1 MPLETIIAGVMMA
14 SLVLYAL
21 LGGADYGGGVWD
33 LFAFGRRAREQ
44 RALIA
49 EAISPVWEA
58 NHVWLILL
66 VVVLFTAFPPAFA
79 AIATALHVPITLL
92 LIGIVLRGTA
102 FTFRTYDLQRDDVQR
117 RWSLVFSIASIIT
130 PILLGTTLGAIA
142 SGTIRVENGNV
153 TSGFFSSWLAPF
165 PLAVGFF
172 ALALFAFL
180 AAVYLTV
187 EAEGRRTG
195 EATQRGQTDEADGGR
210 PGVDPRGETAGKED
224 RGAGE
229 VKQRRVTAAA
239 ERGELQEDFRL
250 RALVAGVVVGLL
262 ALTVFVLAKTGAPTV
277 RAGISRTWWAL
288 GLHLFTAIF
297 ATGAFVTLWTRRYRA
312 ARVCAAAQVTL
323 ILLGW
328 AFAQFPHLVE
338 PDITL
343 TSAAAPQITLQ
354 LLLGALAAGAILLF
368 PSYYYLFR
376 IFKAE

>member
-1 MPLETIIAGVMMA
+1 MPLETIVAGVMVG

-33 LFAFGRRAREQ
+33 LFAFGPRAREQ
-44 RALIA
+44 RKLIA

-58 NHVWLILL
+58 NHVWLIL
-66 VVVLFTAFPPAFA
+66 VVVILFTAFPPAFA
-79 AIATALHVPITLL
+79 AIATALHIPITLL

-142 SGTIRVENGNV
+142 SGTIRVDNGAV
-153 TSGFFSSWLAPF
+153 ASGFFRSWLAPF

-187 EAEGRRTG
+187 EAR
-195 EATQRGQTDEADGGR
+195 
-210 PGVDPRGETAGKED
+210 
-224 RGAGE
+224 
-229 VKQRRVTAAA
+229 
-239 ERGELQEDFRL
+239 ERKLQEDFRM
-250 RALVAGVVVGLL
+250 RAIISGVAVGLL
-262 ALTVFVLAKTGAPTV
+262 ALTVFILAKTGAPTV
-277 RAGISRTWWAL
+277 RAGISRSWWAL
-288 GLHLFTAIF
+288 GLHMLTAIF
-297 ATGAFVTLWTRRYRA
+297 AIGAFVTLWTRRYSV

-338 PDITL
+338 PDL
-343 TSAAAPQITLQ
+343 TISSAAAPQVTLE

>member
-1 MPLETIIAGVMMA
+1 MIIAGVMVA

-33 LFAFGRRAREQ
+33 LFAFGPRARAQ
-44 RALIA
+44 RTLIA

-58 NHVWLILL
+58 NHVWLIL
-66 VVVLFTAFPPAFA
+66 VIVILFTAFPPAFA
-79 AIATALHVPITLL
+79 TIATALHIPITLL

-102 FTFRTYDLQRDDVQR
+102 FTFRTYDVQRDDVQR

-142 SGTIRVENGNV
+142 SGTIRSENV
-153 TSGFFSSWLAPF
+153 TSSFFRSWLAPF
-165 PLAVGFF
+165 PFAVGFF

-187 EAEGRRTG
+187 EAREH
-195 EATQRGQTDEADGGR
+195 A
-210 PGVDPRGETAGKED
+210 
-224 RGAGE
+224 
-229 VKQRRVTAAA
+229 
-239 ERGELQEDFRL
+239 LQEDFRM
-250 RALVAGVVVGLL
+250 RALLAGVVVGLL
-262 ALTVFVLAKTGAPTV
+262 ALTVFILAKNGAPTV
-277 RAGISRTWWAL
+277 RAGISRSWWAL

-297 ATGAFVTLWTRRYRA
+297 AIGAFVTLWTRHYWV
-312 ARVCAAAQVTL
+312 ARICAAAQVTL

-338 PDITL
+338 PDITIS
-343 TSAAAPQITLQ
+343 SAAAPQVVLE

>member
-1 MPLETIIAGVMMA
+1 MPLETIIAGVMVA

-33 LFAFGRRAREQ
+33 LFAFGPRAREQ
-44 RALIA
+44 RKLIA

-58 NHVWLILL
+58 NHVWLIL
-66 VVVLFTAFPPAFA
+66 VVVILFTAFPPAFA
-79 AIATALHVPITLL
+79 AIATALHIPITLL

-102 FTFRTYDLQRDDVQR
+102 FTFRTYDVQRDDVQR

-142 SGTIRVENGNV
+142 SGTIRVENGAV
-153 TSGFFSSWLAPF
+153 TSGFFRSWLAPF

-187 EAEGRRTG
+187 EAR
-195 EATQRGQTDEADGGR
+195 
-210 PGVDPRGETAGKED
+210 
-224 RGAGE
+224 
-229 VKQRRVTAAA
+229 
-239 ERGELQEDFRL
+239 ERKLQEDFRM
-250 RALVAGVVVGLL
+250 RAIISGVVVGLL

-277 RAGISRTWWAL
+277 RAGISRSWWAL
-288 GLHLFTAIF
+288 GLHILTAIF
-297 ATGAFVTLWTRRYRA
+297 AIVAFVTLWTRRYLV

-338 PDITL
+338 PDL
-343 TSAAAPQITLQ
+343 TISSAAAPQVTLE

>member
-1 MPLETIIAGVMMA
+1 MPLETIIAGVMVA

-33 LFAFGRRAREQ
+33 LFAFGPRAREQ
-44 RALIA
+44 RKLIA

-58 NHVWLILL
+58 NHVWLIL
-66 VVVLFTAFPPAFA
+66 VVVMLFTAFPPVFA
-79 AIATALHVPITLL
+79 AIATALHIPITLL

-102 FTFRTYDLQRDDVQR
+102 FTFRTYDVQRDDVQR

-130 PILLGTTLGAIA
+130 PILLGTILGAIA
-142 SGTIRVENGNV
+142 SGTISVENGAV
-153 TSGFFSSWLAPF
+153 TTGFFRSWLAPF
-165 PLAVGFF
+165 PFAVGFF

-187 EAEGRRTG
+187 EAR
-195 EATQRGQTDEADGGR
+195 
-210 PGVDPRGETAGKED
+210 
-224 RGAGE
+224 
-229 VKQRRVTAAA
+229 
-239 ERGELQEDFRL
+239 ERKLQEDFRM
-250 RALVAGVVVGLL
+250 RAIISGVAVGLL
-262 ALTVFVLAKTGAPTV
+262 ALTVFILAKTGAPTV
-277 RAGISRTWWAL
+277 RAGISRSWWAL
-288 GLHLFTAIF
+288 GLHMLTAIF
-297 ATGAFVTLWTRRYRA
+297 AIGAFITLWTRRYRL
-312 ARVCAAAQVTL
+312 ARVCAAAQVTM

-338 PDITL
+338 PDL
-343 TSAAAPQITLQ
+343 TISSAAAPQVTLE

>member
-1 MPLETIIAGVMMA
+1 MPLETIIAGVMVA

-49 EAISPVWEA
+49 HAIGPVWEA
-58 NHVWLILL
+58 NHVWLIL
-66 VVVLFTAFPPAFA
+66 VIVILFTAFPPAFA
-79 AIATALHVPITLL
+79 VIATALHIPITLL

-102 FTFRTYDLQRDDVQR
+102 FTFRTYDVQRDDVQR

-142 SGTIRVENGNV
+142 SGNIRVENGIV
-153 TSGFFSSWLAPF
+153 TSGFVDSWFAPF

-187 EAEGRRTG
+187 EAS
-195 EATQRGQTDEADGGR
+195 
-210 PGVDPRGETAGKED
+210 
-224 RGAGE
+224 
-229 VKQRRVTAAA
+229 
-239 ERGELQEDFRL
+239 ERALQEDFRL
-250 RALVAGVVVGLL
+250 RSLLSGAVVGLL
-262 ALTVFVLAKTGAPTV
+262 ALTVFVLAGTGAPTV
-277 RAGISRTWWAL
+277 RAGISRTSWAL
-288 GLHLFTAIF
+288 TLHILTAIF
-297 ATGAFVTLWTRRYRA
+297 ATGAFYTLWTRRYLA

-328 AFAQFPHLVE
+328 AFAQFPYLIE
-338 PDITL
+338 PNISI
-343 TSAAAPQITLQ
+343 TSAAAPRITLQ
-354 LLLGALAAGAILLF
+354 LLLGALVAGAVLLF

-376 IFKAE
+376 IFKTE